1 MDFASSYWCFISD
14 KYFTCI
20 HSYQLTYLVIDEKFG
35 LKFRTHIVHTP
46 IDSVIRKVDE
56 SRG

>member
-1 MDFASSYWCFISD
+1 MDFASTYWCFISGR
-14 KYFTCI
+14 YFTYI
-20 HSYQLTYLVIDEKFG
+20 HSYQLTCLVIDEKFG
-35 LKFRTHIVHTP
+35 LKFRTHIVHTS